1 MTSFWDISSK
11 WKWIVLALFVKS
23 LLFLYFAV
31 EFNENWPAKDI
42 QSSIVVFYQDSYTY
56 YVPVEEWADGKGYY
70 GACRMPGFLPI
81 YAPLYMI
88 FGAPPARVMII
99 LLQVLLDAITTYLLA
114 LFAYRIKPQR
124 HIFLLVFFI
133 SAISSFVSVWN
144 NYAVSDSF
152 AVSTL
157 ILVFFFLQKFG
168 EKQHLRDLIIA
179 GLFLA
184 WSIFFRP
191 IHLLALPVF
200 AIFLMRITLP
210 FWKNLFGL
218 MRNGVILIL
227 PLTICIAL
235 WTWRNQVVYQKF
247 IPLQDD
253 PGVCYYNLQEYHIA
267 LRDNILAWG
276 MDFQEW
282 SLNTEFAWFL
292 DANDQRP
299 CPLPNRV
306 FTTRFNAD
314 SLQVLKNNY
323 QSALTAERNGL
334 PTFEALRTEVI
345 RQSDVFKDSYVNEK
359 PMEYYGINRLRL
371 LRLFLFSGRVD
382 NLPLPARSEMSLFQF
397 AFKSFYLLL
406 LSGVIVCGLVGC
418 CISLGRSFQSNRF
431 LLVYP
436 ILHIVALGAV
446 LGYAEQR
453 YLTPAYPFLIVGAA
467 LWLGP
472 MVEWCGK
479 RFFKSVAL

>member
-1 MTSFWDISSK
+1 M
-11 WKWIVLALFVKS
+11 IVLQILFDAIATYALAMIA
-23 LLFLYFAV
+23 YRMR
-31 EFNENWPAKDI
+31 AKRA
-42 QSSIVVFYQDSYTY
+42 VFYT
-56 YVPVEEWADGKGYY
+56 AF
-70 GACRMPGFLPI
+70 M
-81 YAPLYMI
+81 
-88 FGAPPARVMII
+88 
-99 LLQVLLDAITTYLLA
+99 LA
-114 LFAYRIKPQR
+114 S
-124 HIFLLVFFI
+124 I
-133 SAISSFVSVWN
+133 STFVSVWN

-152 AVSTL
+152 AVATL
-157 ILVFFFLQKFG
+157 IFAFYALQQYTTDKKNKTLF
-168 EKQHLRDLIIA
+168 IA
-179 GLFLA
+179 GLWLC
-184 WSIFFRP
+184 WTIFFRP
-191 IHLLALPVF
+191 IHLIAAPCMGLYLLAFWHPAWKAWWLNTRRTLLF
-200 AIFLMRITLP
+200 ASTLI
-210 FWKNLFGL
+210 
-218 MRNGVILIL
+218 V
-227 PLTICIAL
+227 AL
-235 WTWRNQVVYQKF
+235 SAWSWRNYLAYQKW
-247 IPLQDD
+247 IPLQED
-253 PGVCYYNLQEYHIA
+253 PSVCYYNLQDYHLA

-276 MDFQEW
+276 CDFQEW

-323 QSALTAERNGL
+323 QNALTAERNGL
-334 PTFEALRTEVI
+334 PTFEALRAEVI
-345 RQSDVFKDSYVNEK
+345 RQSDAFKDSYVSEK

-382 NLPLPARSEMSLFQF
+382 NLPLPARSEMNLFQF